1 MPVSLPGCQCNR
13 FLRWGMFLEMI
24 PAQRAC
30 RMRLARR
37 QRIEGCETLE
47 SHARDDRLQT
57 WVAWNGLQPLLT
69 AVELRRN
76 MQHKMRLYG
85 GELSRSPPYA
95 SILPL
100 RSVKGPLRQASPA
113 LDPVMALPRECREG
127 L

>member
-1 MPVSLPGCQCNR
+1 MRGNLHVQFSGGWARATAPGY
-13 FLRWGMFLEMI
+13 
-24 PAQRAC
+24 PA
-30 RMRLARR
+30 
-37 QRIEGCETLE
+37 TLE

-113 LDPVMALPRECREG
+113 LDPTTACPGKR
-127 L
+127 